1 MEDWEIG
8 RLEDSGILS
17 ELPIRNGHFLL
28 ESGYHSNLWLT
39 LDDLFVDAGKVAP
52 LVGALADRLRSYDL
66 TAFCGPLRGGAFLAH
81 ALATRLGKRF
91 YYSVPRQITGS
102 AGLFKAEYEFPEALR
117 GGLSRERVALV
128 DDAMSAGS
136 SVRATKAGLDAIGVP
151 TVVVGTLLTLGS
163 NGLDYFLGLGIP
175 VEALERRTLEMW
187 KPEECPLCRT
197 GDPLVD
203 PR

>member
-1 MEDWEIG
+1 MEDWKIG
-8 RLEDSGILS
+8 RLEDLGTLS

-39 LDDLFVDAGKVAP
+39 LDDLFVDAHKVAP
-52 LVGALADRLRSYDL
+52 LVGVLAERLGGYDV

-91 YYSVPRQITGS
+91 YYSVPRQIAGG

-117 GGLSRERVALV
+117 AGLSRERVALV

-136 SVRATKAGLDAIGVP
+136 SVRATKIALDAIGAP
-151 TVVVGTLLTLGS
+151 TMVVAALLTLGS
-163 NGLDYFLGLGIP
+163 QGVDYFRGLGIP
-175 VEALERRTLEMW
+175 VEALERRTFEMW
-187 KPEECPLCRT
+187 KPEDCPLCRT
-197 GDPLVD
+197 GNPLVD